1 MLGFSLVYAWRKQR
15 GYTTASGRRT
25 KGLMRLGVYA
35 LFAGA
40 CVTGFGLHQAK
51 ADVAKSSMSF
61 GRELA
66 PLMADMDGDAHQM
79 KVNGQDLFMNV
90 AETDL
95 SIAAVLDRYEAHCR
109 ENKGALGTVWKD
121 VPKLKDKVADSKIA
135 DVGKWGIVRRED
147 RREGVIMCLVKGN
160 GTPPTFSE
168 AAQAFVQTKDLGALG
183 KLRYAYVKR
192 GADGKTNRVLTVW
205 TEDSFNFD
213 KLVPADGS
221 EPGGTDA
228 PGIPRPP
235 ESSRIMSASIENTPF
250 GVYIYRSKQTPD
262 AVAGHYD
269 KLFYEQGWM
278 VFSPEVEGGVTKG
291 FFKDGVVVTMG
302 AMRDEDG
309 STLVSLGT
317 SSAASAPDD
326 VKAKSLQAVTR

>member
-1 MLGFSLVYAWRKQR
+1 MLGLSLVWAWRKQR
-15 GYTTASGRRT
+15 GYSTESGRRF
-25 KGLMRLGVYA
+25 KGLMRLGAYA

-40 CVTGFGLHQAK
+40 CITGFTLHQAK

-66 PLMADMDGDAHQM
+66 PLMADMDGDAHHM

-95 SIAAVLDRYEAHCR
+95 SISAVLDRYEAHCR
-109 ENKGALGTVWKD
+109 ANKGALGSLWKD
-121 VPKLKDKVADSKIA
+121 IPKLQGDVEKDKALGDA
-135 DVGKWGIVRRED
+135 GRWGVVRRED

-192 GADGKTNRVLTVW
+192 SSNGKGHRVLTVW

-221 EPGGTDA
+221 EPGGSD
-228 PGIPRPP
+228 PQGIPRPP
-235 ESSRIMSASIENTPF
+235 EATRLLSANIESTPF
-250 GVYIYRSKQTPD
+250 GVYVYRAKQTPE
-262 AVAGHYD
+262 AVGQFYD
-269 KLFYEQGWM
+269 KLFYDQGWL
-278 VFSPEVEGGVTKG
+278 VFSPEVEGGTTKG

-302 AMRDEDG
+302 AVRDEDG

-317 SSAASAPDD
+317 SSATPDEA
-326 VKAKSLQAVTR
+326 KAKALQALSR